1 MAAFPSFQ
9 FDLSLYLPNS
19 PINKMCGS
27 IEEITNT
34 HSFQFYEPET
44 LQNLDQSHTKFSTLI
59 SDIEPSLSHVT
70 HKNIS
75 MDNSSSLT
83 KPNPIPFMDKKR
95 RKLKDTREAK
105 IKKPKKCKEVDEKE
119 KTKKDEKKAE
129 EKPPTGYIHVRAR
142 RGQATDSHSLAERA
156 RRERITEKMKLLQAL
171 VPGCEKVTG
180 KALML
185 DEIINY
191 VQSLQ
196 NQIEFLSM
204 KLASTNPMFYDFGMD
219 LESFMVRPN
228 QNLLGLQCS
237 PTQTAANDY
246 PLPDNSSN
254 ILLLQPGQVPN
265 IFSKGNGRFLWEL
278 DEQRQ
283 KTMNQ
288 PGISYNLRS

>member
-9 FDLSLYLPNS
+9 FDSSLYLPNS

-75 MDNSSSLT
+75 MDNSSSIT
-83 KPNPIPFMDKKR
+83 KPNPILFMDKKK
-95 RKLKDTREAK
+95 RKLKDAREAK

-142 RGQATDSHSLAERA
+142 RGQATDGHSLAER
-156 RRERITEKMKLLQAL
+156 
-171 VPGCEKVTG
+171 VTG

-204 KLASTNPMFYDFGMD
+204 KLASTNPMFHDFGMD

-237 PTQTAANDY
+237 PIQTAANDY

-265 IFSKGNGRFLWEL
+265 IFSKGNGQFLWEL

-288 PGISYNLRS
+288 PGVSYNLCS

>member
-142 RGQATDSHSLAERA
+142 RGQATDSHSLAER
-156 RRERITEKMKLLQAL
+156 
-171 VPGCEKVTG
+171 VTG

>member
-9 FDLSLYLPNS
+9 FDSSLYLPNS

-75 MDNSSSLT
+75 MDNSSSIT
-83 KPNPIPFMDKKR
+83 KPNPILFMDKKK
-95 RKLKDTREAK
+95 RKLKDAREAK

-142 RGQATDSHSLAERA
+142 RGQATDGHSLAERA

-171 VPGCEKVTG
+171 VPGCDKVTG

-204 KLASTNPMFYDFGMD
+204 KLASTNPMFHDFGMD

-228 QNLLGLQCS
+228 QVHEFIFIFLVIFYFS
-237 PTQTAANDY
+237 
-246 PLPDNSSN
+246 
-254 ILLLQPGQVPN
+254 ILI
-265 IFSKGNGRFLWEL
+265 IFFV
-278 DEQRQ
+278 
-283 KTMNQ
+283 T
-288 PGISYNLRS
+288 